1 MISVWHFSAFMSVE
15 FNGYRFESNSSKNQR
30 RKKTKEKNEKSHSKN
45 ESNIRLYGNGKC
57 VSLCV
62 FERANKKPPQSMFGL
77 FTFGSVHLSS
87 HVIKSVELFKKTI
100 LHFGCARGNL
110 IPTLWFWNSFGCCL
124 FAYFGFRS
132 DVMCVFEQRTEA
144 ASVSM
149 GSNKLD
155 FTGTTYFLLHF
166 NTHISQRILYAW
178 SQ

>member
-30 RKKTKEKNEKSHSKN
+30 RKKTKEKTKN
-45 ESNIRLYGNGKC
+45 PIQRMNRILGFTAMVNVCVWESEQKTTAIY
-57 VSLCV
+57 VWFV
-62 FERANKKPPQSMFGL
+62 
-77 FTFGSVHLSS
+77 SS
-87 HVIKSVELFKKTI
+87 HVIKSVDLFKKTI